1 MSSQDDILQQAGESF
16 EYANQ
21 YVQKQID
28 LLKLES
34 AERVAKATSS
44 LITLAVLF
52 FLAALV
58 FIMLSI
64 SLGFWLG
71 TVVGS
76 YATGFLI
83 VTGIYALLG
92 LIVFF
97 FKRVFVTN
105 PILSKVLES
114 FFD

>member
-1 MSSQDDILQQAGESF
+1 MSSQDNVLQQAGESF

-34 AERVAKATSS
+34 AERVAKVTSS

-52 FLAALV
+52 FLATLV

-71 TVVGS
+71 KVVGS

-83 VTGIYALLG
+83 VTGIYTLLG

-97 FKRVFVTN
+97 FKKVFVTN